1 MLSRNMHSVHY
12 DAVHDEI
19 IVPNRL
25 AGAVLTFRGSAKGE
39 EPPLRVI
46 VGPKTTIEAPLFLT
60 YEPIHEEIYVPNT
73 DEILV
78 FSRLA
83 NGNAAPIREFH
94 GNWIISDLAVD
105 GVHDVIAARG
115 SVGGGGKNG
124 ILTFN
129 RTDQGE
135 VKPRSFIGG
144 PHTGIESANSIQ
156 IYPEKG
162 WIVIAQSAAED
173 LGPSAKGGR
182 REPYSI
188 GVWSI
193 NDKGDVP
200 PRWELG
206 GPATTLQRGRRVALV
221 PKYKEILVA
230 DMWQNAILT
239 FYFPELF

>member
-1 MLSRNMHSVHY
+1 MLSRNMHSIHY
-12 DAVHDEI
+12 DPIHDEI

-25 AGAVLTFRGSAKGE
+25 AAAVLTFSGSAKGE

-46 VGPKTTIEAPLFLT
+46 VGPKTRIEPSLFLN
-60 YEPIHEEIYVPNT
+60 YDPIHGEIYVPKA
-73 DEILV
+73 DGVLV

-83 NGNAAPIREFH
+83 NGDVAPIREIH
-94 GNWIISDLAVD
+94 GNFIVQDVAVD

-115 SVGGGGKNG
+115 SLGRGRNG
-124 ILTFN
+124 ILTFK
-129 RTDQGE
+129 RTDSGE
-135 VKPRSFIGG
+135 VEPRSFIGG
-144 PHTGIESANSIQ
+144 PNTGIESANQIQ
-156 IYPEKG
+156 ISPEKG

-173 LGPSAKGGR
+173 PGPSAK
-182 REPYSI
+182 EQKVPYSI

-200 PRWELG
+200 PRWKLG
-206 GPATTLQRGRRVALV
+206 GPATTLQRGRRVALG
-221 PKYKEILVA
+221 PKYKEIYVA